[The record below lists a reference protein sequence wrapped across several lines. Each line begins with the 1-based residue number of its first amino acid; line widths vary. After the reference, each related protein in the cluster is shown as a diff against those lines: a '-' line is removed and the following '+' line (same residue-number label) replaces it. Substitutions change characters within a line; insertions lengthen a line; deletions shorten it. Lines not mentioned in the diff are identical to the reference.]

1 MNTLTLH
8 SAKRMLPKHLV
19 LLTVLLGCLSVQNT
33 FGKDRTSDNA
43 RVEDGT
49 EFRVLVPQFA
59 TEEEAQLGYSVSFA
73 LVHEIFRTFDRSTP
87 FHDDGR
93 FDPNNPDECCLPK
106 NTIAI
111 LDPSLS
117 KQAYS
122 RSFARAKFKQAQIVL
137 WGKAWPYG
145 KDVVVQPFLTIAR
158 PPQRLA
164 GPPESMVRSM
174 ESTAQNQWQ
183 WLLWQ
188 ITAEEEDGSSATVS
202 LTEFPSSRYEMS
214 PIVFDATKLELFDSF
229 DGLQVYKEKSTAS
242 KKAGKTENKMNAIE
256 HAPGGWTKIT
266 QPPGWIQLPDLD
278 AADTVEYIG
287 GLVHF
292 MRGNWKRARI
302 SFEKVRSD
310 REAPTQVRRDAA
322 LLLAASQY
330 RLDDTCAKCEEPMKF
345 AEGLNPYSETTAK
358 YFFMASLAAA
368 RSSSDAGV
376 WQGVVDRL
384 DRVRSLVPEDDDFV
398 KNAGEVLDILR
409 SQAGVPVLTQP

>member
-1 MNTLTLH
+1 MCI
-8 SAKRMLPKHLV
+8 R
-19 LLTVLLGCLSVQNT
+19 
-33 FGKDRTSDNA
+33 DR
-43 RVEDGT
+43 
-49 EFRVLVPQFA
+49 
-59 TEEEAQLGYSVSFA
+59 
-73 LVHEIFRTFDRSTP
+73 
-87 FHDDGR
+87 
-93 FDPNNPDECCLPK
+93 
-106 NTIAI
+106 
-111 LDPSLS
+111 LDPSLP
-117 KQAYS
+117 KQAFS
-122 RSFARAKFKQAQIVL
+122 RSFARAKNRQAQLVL

-164 GPPESMVRSM
+164 EPPESMVHSM
-174 ESTAQNQWQ
+174 ESTDQNQWQ

-188 ITAEEEDGSSATVS
+188 ITAEGEDGSSATVS
-202 LTEFPSSRYEMS
+202 LNEFPSPRYEMS
-214 PIVFDATKLELFDSF
+214 PIVFDSAKLKLFESF
-229 DGLQVYKEKSTAS
+229 EGLQVYEEKSKAS
-242 KKAGKTENKMNAIE
+242 EKVGKTGNKMNATE

-330 RLDDTCAKCEEPMKF
+330 RLDDTCAKCEEPLKF

-358 YFFMASLAAA
+358 YLFMASLAAA
-368 RSSSDAGV
+368 RSSNDAGV
-376 WQGVVDRL
+376 WQGVVERL
-384 DRVRSLVPEDDDFV
+384 DRVRSLVPEDDEFV
-398 KNAGEVLDILR
+398 KNAGEVLDILS
-409 SQAGVPVLTQP
+409 SQAGEG

>member
-1 MNTLTLH
+1 MITLTLH

-33 FGKDRTSDNA
+33 FGKDRTSDSEQ
-43 RVEDGT
+43 VEDGT

-59 TEEEAQLGYSVSFA
+59 TEAEAQLGYSVSFA
-73 LVHEIFRTFDRSTP
+73 LVHEIFRTFNRSTP

-93 FDPNNPDECCLPK
+93 FDPDKDICCLPK
-106 NTIAI
+106 NTVAI
-111 LDPSLS
+111 LDSSLS

-122 RSFARAKFKQAQIVL
+122 RSFARAKNKQAQIVL

-145 KDVVVQPFLTIAR
+145 KDVVVQPFMTIAR

-164 GPPESMVRSM
+164 EPPKSMVLRKVN
-174 ESTAQNQWQ
+174 TGQNQWQ

-188 ITAEEEDGSSATVS
+188 ITAVGEDGSSATVS
-202 LTEFPSSRYEMS
+202 LTEFPSRRYEMS
-214 PIVFDATKLELFDSF
+214 PIVFDAAKLELFDSF

-242 KKAGKTENKMNAIE
+242 KKAGKTGNKMNATE

-266 QPPGWIQLPDLD
+266 QPEGWIQLPDLD

-302 SFEKVRSD
+302 SFEKVRVD
-310 REAPTQVRRDAA
+310 RDAPTQVRRDAA

-330 RLDDTCAKCEEPMKF
+330 RLDDTCAKCGEPLKF

-358 YFFMASLAAA
+358 YLFMASLAAA
-368 RSSSDAGV
+368 RSSNDAGV
-376 WQGVVDRL
+376 WQGVVERL
-384 DRVRSLVPEDDDFV
+384 DRVRSLAPEDDDFV
-398 KNAGEVLDILR
+398 KNAGEVLDILS
-409 SQAGVPVLTQP
+409 SQAGEG